1 MTKNIS
7 INLLKHLSPSAFLEK
22 YWGKQALFLQD
33 AIDISGAEL
42 SKDVV
47 FGLAKNENIES
58 KIIAF
63 IEGSQQ
69 TTYGPFNKVKHAKSS
84 SLLIHQFNLNKNERL
99 IWKCGMK
106 KSIQP
111 PIICSHS
118 IL

>member
-7 INLLKHLSPSAFLEK
+7 INLLKHISPSAFLEK

-63 IEGSQQ
+63 IG
-69 TTYGPFNKVKHAKSS
+69 GRNK
-84 SLLIHQFNLNKNERL
+84 RL
-99 IWKCGMK
+99 R
-106 KSIQP
+106 SF
-111 PIICSHS
+111 
-118 IL
+118 